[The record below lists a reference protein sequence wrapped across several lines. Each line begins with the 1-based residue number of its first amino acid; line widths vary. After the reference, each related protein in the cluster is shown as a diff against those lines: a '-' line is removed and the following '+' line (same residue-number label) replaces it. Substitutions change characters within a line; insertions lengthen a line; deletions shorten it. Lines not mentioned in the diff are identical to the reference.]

1 MEKIRIKY
9 LKDVEKVDKIS
20 ICDWIDLRAA
30 EDVELRAGEFKIIP
44 LGVAMEIPKRYEAHL
59 VARSSTFKKWGV
71 IQTNCMGVIDNSYC
85 GDNDEWGMPV
95 VALRDTKINKNDR
108 ICQFRI
114 VERQPDI
121 KFVEVENLGNTDR
134 GGFGSTGEK

>member
-1 MEKIRIKY
+1 
-9 LKDVEKVDKIS
+9 
-20 ICDWIDLRAA
+20 
-30 EDVELRAGEFKIIP
+30 
-44 LGVAMEIPKRYEAHL
+44 
-59 VARSSTFKKWGV
+59 
-71 IQTNCMGVIDNSYC
+71 MGIIDNSYC

-114 VERQPDI
+114 VERQPNI
-121 KFVEVENLGNTDR
+121 KFVEVENLGNADR